1 MKQQAC
7 CGQEAAMA
15 RSEHGTDID
24 TPTAGGPAR
33 RFALRYWLAL
43 ILVALAAIF
52 IAQNRERPQ
61 VHILWITVESPMWFI
76 LTVILVVG
84 ILVGL
89 LLRRRRRA

>member
-1 MKQQAC
+1 MAADEL
-7 CGQEAAMA
+7 EAPA
-15 RSEHGTDID
+15 
-24 TPTAGGPAR
+24 AGAPSKR
-33 RFALRYWLAL
+33 RGRRVPFRFWVAL

-76 LTVILVVG
+76 LAVMLAVG

-89 LLRRRRRA
+89 LLRRRRRG

>member
-1 MKQQAC
+1 
-7 CGQEAAMA
+7 MA
-15 RSEHGTDID
+15 RAGHGTDLD
-24 TPTAGGPAR
+24 TPTASGRAR

-43 ILVALAAIF
+43 ILVALAAVF
-52 IAQNRERPQ
+52 IAQNRDRPQ

-76 LTVILVVG
+76 LTVMLAVG